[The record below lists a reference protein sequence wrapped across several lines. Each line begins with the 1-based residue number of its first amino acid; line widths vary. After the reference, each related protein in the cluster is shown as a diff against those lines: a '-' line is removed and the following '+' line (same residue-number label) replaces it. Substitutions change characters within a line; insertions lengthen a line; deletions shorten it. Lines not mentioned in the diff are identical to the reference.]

1 MRPTLRRHVK
11 RRMKLLW
18 MSLGVF
24 AGFLVPW
31 QTLANNHLRLSTGSP
46 YAASL
51 ISYSVGTF
59 ALTIACLLSGRL
71 ENSLLAF
78 EAPWWMWLGGICGVV
93 ALTGNVLLF
102 SRLGA
107 VETVVLPVAGQI
119 LMGLLID
126 QFGWF
131 HAPTDPLTLV
141 RMIGACVVMAGV
153 MVIVGRPR
161 GEVHQGLWGW
171 RIAGVGF
178 GALLAVQTAVNGQLA
193 KIVGSPMVAAQ
204 VSFAVGAAVLLV
216 ANCALRWRPRIVR
229 IGGQRNPFW
238 MWCGG
243 LFGACYV
250 LSNAAV
256 APIIGTGLTVV
267 AVLTGM
273 MTGSLAVDVALGKR
287 VRPTRLLG
295 VAMLLTGVTIMRL
308 L

>member
-1 MRPTLRRHVK
+1 M
-11 RRMKLLW
+11 W

-31 QTLANNHLRLSTGSP
+31 QTLANNRLRLSTGSP
-46 YAASL
+46 FAASL
-51 ISYSVGTF
+51 ISYSVGTL
-59 ALTIACLLSGRL
+59 ALSIACLLTGRL
-71 ENSLLAF
+71 GNSLLAF
-78 EAPWWMWLGGICGVV
+78 DAPWWMWLGGICGVV

-102 SRLGA
+102 LRLGA
-107 VETVVLPVAGQI
+107 VETVVLPIAGQI

-131 HAPTDPLTLV
+131 RAPTDPLTLV
-141 RMIGACVVMAGV
+141 RMIGACIVMTGV
-153 MVIVGRPR
+153 IITVGRPR
-161 GEVHQGLWGW
+161 GDVHQGLWGW
-171 RIAGVGF
+171 RIAGIGF
-178 GALLAVQTAVNGQLA
+178 GALLAVQAAVNGQLSQ
-193 KIVGSPMVAAQ
+193 IVGSPMVAAQ

-216 ANCALRWRPRIVR
+216 VNILLRWRPRIVR
-229 IGGQRNPFW
+229 VGGRRNPWW

-273 MTGSLAVDVALGKR
+273 MTGSLAVDATLGKR
-287 VRPTRLLG
+287 VRPMQHLG
-295 VAMLLTGVTIMRL
+295 VAMLLAGVTIMRVL
-308 L
+308 